1 MRDSATGGSV
11 EVLILLVLF
20 AAGAGLVLI
29 GVHKLHTAVPTC
41 YGRPM
46 SPGDVC
52 HPRAAHAY
60 GEGMPEPHDSTYRQ
74 QLDSLTSGGWTAIVI
89 GVVLLALA
97 VVIGVAWA
105 ASAARESREST
116 TRN

>member
-1 MRDSATGGSV
+1 MMKTPRTWSTGELTEPV
-11 EVLILLVLF
+11 P
-20 AAGAGLVLI
+20 GLMHGELC
-29 GVHKLHTAVPTC
+29 GQPLPQHTAVPTC

-46 SPGDVC
+46 SPEDVC

-74 QLDSLTSGGWTAIVI
+74 QLDSLTSGGWTAVVI

-97 VVIGVAWA
+97 VVIGVARA
-105 ASAARESREST
+105 ASTAQDGRK
-116 TRN
+116 